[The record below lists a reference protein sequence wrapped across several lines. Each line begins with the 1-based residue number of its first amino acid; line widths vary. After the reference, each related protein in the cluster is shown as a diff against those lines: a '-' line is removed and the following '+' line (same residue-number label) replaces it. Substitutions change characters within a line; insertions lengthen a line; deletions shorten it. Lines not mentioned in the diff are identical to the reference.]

1 MSQTPFRVVIAE
13 DEALIR
19 LDLKEML
26 EEDGYVVAGE
36 ASDGEA
42 AVKLT
47 ESLRPDLVIMDI
59 KMPGLDGISAAERIT
74 AEHLAPV
81 VILTAFSQRDLVLRA
96 RDAGAMAFLVKPF
109 TKADLVPA
117 IEIAVSRFQEFA
129 ALESEVSNL
138 KDRLEVRKLLDRAK
152 GLLQAEQG
160 MTEAEAFRWIQ
171 KSSMDRRMTMRAV
184 AEEVLQGAQPTGGE
198 ADGQSAAT
206 PGEPES
212 RAASRAEARPA
223 RPRGRGRASKTG
235 GGKTGADS
243 AAEPG
248 GAGRQRGE
256 QRASGRAGC
265 TTPVCR
271 PAPARLCAAGLT
283 EPTAGSP
290 GSLWCHVSLP
300 RAGTFSTRLHR
311 ALPTTVAMPNL
322 VAQRYGHSPAGMG

>member
-1 MSQTPFRVVIAE
+1 MPIPPFRHFSCYFGLANPLARAALAGADTAECQCTGSRYAQRVSQTPFRVVIAE

-26 EEDGYVVAGE
+26 EEDGYVVVGE

-74 AEHLAPV
+74 AEHMAPV

-138 KDRLEVRKLLDRAK
+138 KERLEVRKLLDRAK
-152 GLLQAEQG
+152 GMLQAEQG

-184 AEEVLQGAQPTGGE
+184 AEEVLQGAQPSEPKAAEGQNRESGGARPGARESGE
-198 ADGQSAAT
+198 AEPGAPGKAAGGAGGSET
-206 PGEPES
+206 GT
-212 RAASRAEARPA
+212 
-223 RPRGRGRASKTG
+223 GKTG
-235 GGKTGADS
+235 RGKTGADGT
-243 AAEPG
+243 G
-248 GAGRQRGE
+248 GSQASPNDTGRK
-256 QRASGRAGC
+256 
-265 TTPVCR
+265 
-271 PAPARLCAAGLT
+271 
-283 EPTAGSP
+283 
-290 GSLWCHVSLP
+290 
-300 RAGTFSTRLHR
+300 
-311 ALPTTVAMPNL
+311 
-322 VAQRYGHSPAGMG
+322 

>member
-1 MSQTPFRVVIAE
+1 VSQTPFRVVIAE

-74 AEHLAPV
+74 ADHLAPV
-81 VILTAFSQRDLVLRA
+81 VILTAFSQRELVLRA

-117 IEIAVSRFQEFA
+117 IEIAVSRFQEFS
-129 ALESEVSNL
+129 ALESEVSGL

-152 GLLQAEQG
+152 GVLQAEQA
-160 MTEAEAFRWIQ
+160 MTEPEAFRWIQ

-184 AEEVLQGAQPTGGE
+184 AEEVLQAAQPPASKSLDAE
-198 ADGQSAAT
+198 LADGKQAGQAAGGDAAKDAGNE
-206 PGEPES
+206 PGAAGSGASES
-212 RAASRAEARPA
+212 
-223 RPRGRGRASKTG
+223 
-235 GGKTGADS
+235 
-243 AAEPG
+243 AEPK
-248 GAGRQRGE
+248 A
-256 QRASGRAGC
+256 
-265 TTPVCR
+265 
-271 PAPARLCAAGLT
+271 
-283 EPTAGSP
+283 
-290 GSLWCHVSLP
+290 
-300 RAGTFSTRLHR
+300 
-311 ALPTTVAMPNL
+311 
-322 VAQRYGHSPAGMG
+322 

>member
-1 MSQTPFRVVIAE
+1 VSQTPFRVVIAE

-26 EEDGYVVAGE
+26 EEDGYVVVGE

-74 AEHLAPV
+74 AEHMAPV

-138 KDRLEVRKLLDRAK
+138 KERLEVRKLLDRAK

-160 MTEAEAFRWIQ
+160 MTEADAFRWIQ

-184 AEEVLQGAQPTGGE
+184 AEEVLQGGQPP
-198 ADGQSAAT
+198 APKV
-206 PGEPES
+206 PGDQNRES
-212 RAASRAEARPA
+212 
-223 RPRGRGRASKTG
+223 
-235 GGKTGADS
+235 
-243 AAEPG
+243 G
-248 GAGRQRGE
+248 GAGPEARESGGTGAGAREGGAGGAGGSQTGPNKTGRG
-256 QRASGRAGC
+256 
-265 TTPVCR
+265 
-271 PAPARLCAAGLT
+271 
-283 EPTAGSP
+283 
-290 GSLWCHVSLP
+290 
-300 RAGTFSTRLHR
+300 
-311 ALPTTVAMPNL
+311 
-322 VAQRYGHSPAGMG
+322 